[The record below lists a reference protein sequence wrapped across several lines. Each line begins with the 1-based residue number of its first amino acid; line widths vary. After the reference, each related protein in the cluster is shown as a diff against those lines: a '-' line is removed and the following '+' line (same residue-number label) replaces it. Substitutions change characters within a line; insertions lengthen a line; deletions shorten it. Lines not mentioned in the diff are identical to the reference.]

1 MAGQVQ
7 IPIFI
12 NPVSTQRGLENGLTN
27 SFVVRDIESLQ
38 TTADNIYTEPYPS
51 ITSLDDLLHQL
62 SEVVIRFDNGAKHL
76 TKEDLMHLCKLL
88 QGSLIYLYQVS
99 GGEGE
104 FNRLE
109 QLIQELDQR
118 LSGQISA
125 DEAKYDDYVHLAG
138 CVTDKEELDAI
149 PVEQLHKGDFYRA
162 GNDEYIW
169 SGMVWIKLG
178 PDVSIYATTE
188 WVLQQLQSLT
198 KTVIGATQDGGIT
211 VEEIKQ
217 GNVVIGYNLS
227 VDESVA
233 RSADLI
239 ALAQEVANN
248 YYNKTEIDAKFDA
261 IDFSPYM
268 LKDGSNYEGDL
279 ALVTPSIAHTWT
291 IKDQQDVEKSTSHN
305 ANISVENGAKVDYI
319 GTASIPTPSAS
330 QKAPTGASGSWT
342 FINVEAGA
350 QAVLETSNVTSSV
363 TYNCT
368 FTAPKSG
375 LIVSNNKVVKA
386 TGNDTT
392 SSSASVSFQ
401 HRRFWGTSATAS
413 SIDLATLS
421 SELSNSKSK
430 TITYN
435 CSGGKYFYYAI
446 PKSLG
451 NITTT
456 VGGLS
461 YTGWVTEDRTI
472 TNEYG
477 YQVEYRIYRSG
488 DIQTGSAITVVI
500 S

>member
-1 MAGQVQ
+1 M
-7 IPIFI
+7 
-12 NPVSTQRGLENGLTN
+12 
-27 SFVVRDIESLQ
+27 
-38 TTADNIYTEPYPS
+38 
-51 ITSLDDLLHQL
+51 
-62 SEVVIRFDNGAKHL
+62 
-76 TKEDLMHLCKLL
+76 
-88 QGSLIYLYQVS
+88 
-99 GGEGE
+99 
-104 FNRLE
+104 
-109 QLIQELDQR
+109 
-118 LSGQISA
+118 SGQISA

-178 PDVSIYATTE
+178 PDVSVYATTE

-233 RSADLI
+233 RSADLT

-291 IKDQQDVEKSTSHN
+291 IKDQQDAEKSTSHN

-330 QKAPTGASGSWT
+330 
-342 FINVEAGA
+342 
-350 QAVLETSNVTSSV
+350 
-363 TYNCT
+363 
-368 FTAPKSG
+368 
-375 LIVSNNKVVKA
+375 
-386 TGNDTT
+386 
-392 SSSASVSFQ
+392 
-401 HRRFWGTSATAS
+401 
-413 SIDLATLS
+413 
-421 SELSNSKSK
+421 
-430 TITYN
+430 
-435 CSGGKYFYYAI
+435 
-446 PKSLG
+446 
-451 NITTT
+451 
-456 VGGLS
+456 
-461 YTGWVTEDRTI
+461 
-472 TNEYG
+472 
-477 YQVEYRIYRSG
+477 
-488 DIQTGSAITVVI
+488 
-500 S
+500 